1 MHSMIQGKLT
11 KRLSAVS
18 TKYLIFF
25 ILRAAL
31 VFSALIVISRFNYL
45 LFHSLAELFSVV
57 VAFSIYI
64 LAWNSRRYMNNGY
77 FLLLGVAFLFIGLL
91 DVLHTLAYEGMG
103 VFPQSGANLA
113 TQLWISA
120 RFMQSLSFLMAF
132 LFLTRQVRAFYLL
145 GAYAIIT
152 TLILFSVFV
161 WGNFPISYIDGVG
174 LTAFKKIS
182 EYVISFILMVSMLG
196 LVRYRE
202 NFDPGVLLWLLLSV
216 GSAIF
221 SELAF
226 TEYVGVY
233 DFSNMVGHLLK
244 IASFYFIYKAIVVTG
259 LVQPYDL
266 MFRSLKQSED
276 ALLKAHDEL
285 EERVRLR
292 TAEIVQVNQALQH
305 EIEEHKRTERELRK
319 YREHLEE
326 LVVERTKELERQVAI
341 REMAEAASRRY
352 AQQLERSNRELQDFA
367 SIASHD
373 LQEPLRKI
381 QAFGDRLEKK
391 IGNDLNEHEFY
402 YLDRMLDAASRMS
415 IMINE
420 LLAYSRVTTVF
431 QPHTR
436 VDLNETL
443 QGVISDLEIRLEQSE
458 GRIESERLPTVNA
471 DRLQMRQLIQN
482 LIANALKF
490 HRPDVPPLVK
500 VSGEQFIDPVSGEDM
515 VRLLVEDNGIGFDE
529 RYLDQIFRPFRRLVG
544 HSEFDG
550 SGMGLAICRKI
561 VERHGGSITAES
573 KEGQGTTFI
582 IILPVGETGQRDE
595 SLDSQ

>member
-1 MHSMIQGKLT
+1 MHSMIQGKLAN
-11 KRLSAVS
+11 RLPAVS
-18 TKYLIFF
+18 TKYLIYF

-31 VFSALIVISRFNYL
+31 VFSALIFISRFNYL

-103 VFPQSGANLA
+103 VFPRSGSNLA

-120 RFMQSLSFLMAF
+120 RFMQSLSFLIAF
-132 LFLTRQVRAFYLL
+132 MFLTRRVRAIYLL
-145 GAYAIIT
+145 GVYAIIT
-152 TLILFSVFV
+152 TLIIFSIFV
-161 WGNFPISYIDGVG
+161 WKNFPISYIDGVG
-174 LTAFKKIS
+174 LTAFKRTS
-182 EYVISFILMVSMLG
+182 EYVISLILMVSMLG

-216 GSAIF
+216 GSAIL

-233 DFSNMVGHLLK
+233 DFANMVGHLLK

-259 LVQPYDL
+259 LIQPYDL
-266 MFRSLKQSED
+266 MFRNLKQSEE

-305 EIEEHKRTERELRK
+305 EVEEHKRTERELLK

-326 LVVERTKELERQVAI
+326 LVVERTKELEHQVSI
-341 REMAEAASRRY
+341 REMAEAASRKY
-352 AQQLERSNRELQDFA
+352 AHQLERSNRELQDFA

-391 IGNDLNEHEFY
+391 IGDDLDEHEFY
-402 YLDRMLDAASRMS
+402 YLDRMLDAATRMS
-415 IMINE
+415 NMIDE
-420 LLAYSRVTTVF
+420 LLAYSRVTTKF
-431 QPHTR
+431 QPHTC

-443 QGVISDLEIRLEQSE
+443 QGVISDLEIRLEQTE
-458 GRIESERLPTVNA
+458 GQIESEPLPTVNA
-471 DRLQMRQLIQN
+471 DRLQMRQLMQN
-482 LIANALKF
+482 LIGNALKF
-490 HRPDVPPLVK
+490 HRPGVPPLVK
-500 VSGEQFIDPVSGEDM
+500 VTGEQFTEPASGEEM
-515 VRLLVEDNGIGFDE
+515 VRLKVQDNGIGFDE

-582 IILPVGETGQRDE
+582 ITLPVGEIGQEDE
-595 SLDSQ
+595 QQDSK

>member
-1 MHSMIQGKLT
+1 MHLLIRGKLT
-11 KRLSAVS
+11 NRLPAVS

-31 VFSALIVISRFNYL
+31 IISALIVISRFNYL

-64 LAWNSRRYMNNGY
+64 LAWNSRRYMNNGF

-103 VFPQSGANLA
+103 VFPNSGANLA

-120 RFMQSLSFLMAF
+120 RFMQSLSFLIAF
-132 LFLTRQVRAFYLL
+132 LFLTRRVRALYLL
-145 GAYAIIT
+145 VAYAAIT
-152 TLILFSVFV
+152 TLILFSIFV
-161 WGNFPISYIDGVG
+161 WGNFPTSYIDGVG

-216 GSAIF
+216 GSAIL

-233 DFSNMVGHLLK
+233 DFANMVGHLLK

-259 LVQPYDL
+259 LIQPYDL
-266 MFRSLKQSED
+266 MFRNLKQSEE

-305 EIEEHKRTERELRK
+305 EVEEHKRTERELLK

-326 LVVERTKELERQVAI
+326 LVVERTKELEHQVAI
-341 REMAEAASRRY
+341 REMAEAASRKY
-352 AQQLERSNRELQDFA
+352 AHQLERSNRELQDFA

-391 IGNDLNEHEFY
+391 IGDDLDEHEFY
-402 YLDRMLDAASRMS
+402 YLDRMLDAATRMS
-415 IMINE
+415 VMINE
-420 LLAYSRVTTVF
+420 LLAYSRVTTKF
-431 QPHTR
+431 QPHTL

-443 QGVISDLEIRLEQSE
+443 QGVISDLEIRLEQTE

-471 DRLQMRQLIQN
+471 DRFQMRQLMQN
-482 LIANALKF
+482 LIGNALKF
-490 HRPDVPPLVK
+490 HRPGVPPLVK
-500 VSGEQFIDPVSGEDM
+500 VTGEAFIDPASGEEM
-515 VRLLVEDNGIGFDE
+515 VRLKVQDNGIGFDE

-582 IILPVGETGQRDE
+582 IILPVGETEQEDE
-595 SLDSQ
+595 QHDSK

>member
-1 MHSMIQGKLT
+1 MQSMIRENLT
-11 KRLSAVS
+11 KRLPAGS
-18 TKYLIFF
+18 TKYMIYF
-25 ILRAAL
+25 ILRAVL
-31 VFSALIVISRFNYL
+31 VLSALIVISRFNYL

-120 RFMQSLSFLMAF
+120 RFMQSLSFLIAF
-132 LFLTRQVRAFYLL
+132 LFLTRRVRSLYLL
-145 GAYAIIT
+145 GVYAIIT
-152 TLILFSVFV
+152 TLILFSIFV
-161 WGNFPISYIDGVG
+161 WVNFPICYIDGVG

-221 SELAF
+221 TELAF

-341 REMAEAASRRY
+341 REMAEAASRKY
-352 AQQLERSNRELQDFA
+352 AHQLERSNRELQDFA

-391 IGNDLNEHEFY
+391 IGDDLDEHEFY

-415 IMINE
+415 NMINE
-420 LLAYSRVTTVF
+420 LLAYSRVTTKF
-431 QPHTR
+431 LPHTR
-436 VDLNETL
+436 VDLDETL
-443 QGVISDLEIRLEQSE
+443 QGVISDLEVRLEQTE
-458 GRIESERLPTVNA
+458 GRIESERLPTLNA
-471 DRLQMRQLIQN
+471 DRLQMRQLMQN
-482 LIANALKF
+482 LIGNALKF
-490 HRPDVPPLVK
+490 HRPGVPPLVK
-500 VSGEQFIDPVSGEDM
+500 VTGEQFIDPASGEQM
-515 VRLLVEDNGIGFDE
+515 VRLKVQDNGIGFDE

-582 IILPVGETGQRDE
+582 IILPVGETEQEDE
-595 SLDSQ
+595 